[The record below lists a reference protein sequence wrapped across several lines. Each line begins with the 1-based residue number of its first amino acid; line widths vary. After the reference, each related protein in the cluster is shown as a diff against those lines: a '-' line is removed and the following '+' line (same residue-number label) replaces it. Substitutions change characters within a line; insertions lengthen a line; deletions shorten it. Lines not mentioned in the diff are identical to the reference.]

1 MNCRYKE
8 VIRRKRVAAELRPY
22 AMIKDWM
29 DKNLTE
35 RQRNVLLF
43 MILHLEGN
51 HQPTVKEIASWFKVS
66 TSTIYRDLK
75 VLKEKGILIPNNNGG
90 EDLTFEKV
98 LPETKGVV

>member
-43 MILHLEGN
+43 MILNLEGN
-51 HQPTVKEIASWFKVS
+51 HQPTVKEIAAWFKVS
-66 TSTIYRDLK
+66 TSTIYRDLN
-75 VLKEKGILIPNNNGG
+75 VLKEKRILIKKEDNSY
-90 EDLTFEKV
+90 DLTFDEV
-98 LPETKGVV
+98 LPEVKNLI